1 MNRKYT
7 VIWAE
12 VAEADLLGIVEYIA
26 ADNLINAR
34 TVFGKIKEMAIS
46 LDSLPERGRVVP
58 ELSGEGVNLYREL
71 IINPWRLIYRVSE
84 KKVFVLAVLDSRQ
97 NVEDLLLKRLVK
109 M

>member
-26 ADNLINAR
+26 AENLTNAHS
-34 TVFGKIKEMAIS
+34 VFSKIKEKAIS
-46 LDSLPERGRVVP
+46 LKSLPERGRVVP
-58 ELSGEGVNLYREL
+58 ELSEQGVNLYREL
-71 IINPWRLIYRVSE
+71 IINPWRLIYRVSD